1 MDYTAPKINR
11 VESAQNARYK
21 RWHTLL
27 SVKGRKKEGCCL
39 VESRKLVADVFDA
52 KAEVVTVL
60 LSDEHKDAWEEMCS
74 YRRKMGKTQ
83 PKEVVFLPFS
93 IFRKLSTMEHP
104 DGIIAVVR
112 IPEEEVAH
120 EASARWL
127 LLDHLQDPGNVGTLL
142 RSAEAFGFTHVA
154 SLSSADFY
162 SAKCLRAAMGATF
175 RLTLAHVNEDNFS
188 VWKKK
193 LNLPLYGA
201 DLSGTP
207 VQECSWKPHF
217 ILAVGNEGN
226 GISTVVRKELDY
238 PVTIPMQGEGESL
251 NAAVSGSVIMAI
263 AQGAV

>member
-27 SVKGRKKEGCCL
+27 SVKGRKKETCCL

-52 KAEVVTVL
+52 QAEVVTVL
-60 LSDEHKDAWEEMCS
+60 LSDAHKNAWEEMCS
-74 YRRKMGKTQ
+74 YRRKSGKTL
-83 PKEVVFLPFS
+83 PKEVVFLPAS
-93 IFRKLSTMEHP
+93 LFRKLSAMEHP

-112 IPEEEVAH
+112 LPEKKIIY
-120 EASARWL
+120 EAPARWL

-142 RSAEAFGFTHVA
+142 RSAEAFGFTYVA

-162 SAKCLRAAMGATF
+162 SAKCLRAAMGSTF
-175 RLTLAHVNEDNFS
+175 RLTLAYVTEDNFS
-188 VWKKK
+188 DWKKK

-201 DLSGTP
+201 DLYGTP
-207 VQECSWKPHF
+207 VQKCIWKPHF
-217 ILAVGNEGN
+217 IIAVGNEGN
-226 GISTVVRKELDY
+226 GISSTVRREMDY

-251 NAAVSGSVIMAI
+251 NAAVSGSVIMAM
-263 AQGAV
+263 AQETV